1 MDDEA
6 FNRHKQALSD
16 KRLEKPKKLGS
27 RSEKI
32 WTEIT
37 THRYNFNRDEIEVA
51 ELSKLSNQD
60 ILDFY
65 DTFIGES
72 ATKRRK
78 LSTHVVST
86 APKDEKEDKVKAN
99 NEEIQSLCGKCLTD
113 IVSFKAGL
121 PLHPLVQP
129 FIELNELR
137 RKDVP

>member
-6 FNRHKQALSD
+6 FSRHKQALSD

-27 RSEKI
+27 RSDKI

-51 ELSKLSNQD
+51 ELSKLSSQD

-65 DTFIGES
+65 DTFIGQS

-86 APKDEKEDKVKAN
+86 APKDEGDEEVEANKE
-99 NEEIQSLCGKCLTD
+99 ETQSLCGQPLTD
-113 IVSFKAGL
+113 IVNFKAAL

-137 RKDVP
+137 RRDVP

>member
-6 FNRHKQALSD
+6 FNRHKQALTD

-37 THRYNFNRDEIEVA
+37 TYRYNFNRDEIEVE
-51 ELSKLSNQD
+51 ELSKLSSQD

-65 DTFIGES
+65 NTFIGQA

-78 LSTHVVST
+78 LSTHIVST
-86 APKDEKEDKVKAN
+86 ALKEGEDENVEPNKEEA
-99 NEEIQSLCGKCLTD
+99 QSLCGKNVED

-129 FIELNELR
+129 FVKLNELT
-137 RKDVP
+137 RKDAP